1 MTSSRLHV
9 GFCSPH
15 SMSLT
20 SSGLKAPSFSMGNT
34 LQKPAAAEN
43 EMPIKSDAPLKA
55 SICLRMP
62 VWRQKSASSSVY
74 SSMFSRVTSSCSPP
88 LLSSTASN
96 PYTLDDGQNWNAHPR
111 SSMRAGTPVPS
122 WVGKARLCSCRTRS
136 SWLNELSPMM
146 RCFWAESS
154 RSCCRKRAWCGF
166 T

>member
-1 MTSSRLHV
+1 
-9 GFCSPH
+9 
-15 SMSLT
+15 MSLT

-34 LQKPAAAEN
+34 LQKPA
-43 EMPIKSDAPLKA
+43 LKA

-74 SSMFSRVTSSCSPP
+74 SSVFSSVTSSCSPP

-96 PYTLDDGQNWNAHPR
+96 PYTLDDGQNWNVSPR

-166 T
+166 TSMKSSWVRIPLNQAG